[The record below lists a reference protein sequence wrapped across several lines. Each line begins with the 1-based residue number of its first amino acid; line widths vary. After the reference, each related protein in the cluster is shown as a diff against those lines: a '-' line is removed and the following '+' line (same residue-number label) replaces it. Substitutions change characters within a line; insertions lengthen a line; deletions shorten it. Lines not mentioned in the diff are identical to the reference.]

1 MAPVGIRTWICFLVF
16 DRWLLCLE
24 SAQPV
29 SVLRKAAL
37 QACVKLLYFIVRM
50 AGRTTSRHKSWEYAV
65 SKPQRIEKDSLGER
79 ALPMDALYG
88 IHTARAL
95 ENFPL
100 AVRPTHAEL
109 ARAYGEVKLAC
120 ALTNHAL
127 GAWSRDA
134 AKADAIERACR
145 ELGEGLLDGKI
156 VVDALQGGA
165 GTSTNMN
172 VNEVLANRALELL
185 GLEHGAYDRVSPLD
199 DINLHQSTND
209 TYPTALRLAAIRL
222 LHALEE
228 KIIALQEAFQRAE
241 KRFAHI
247 VKVGRTEYQDAVL
260 TTLGREM
267 GAYAEAI
274 NRDRWRVYKCEERLR
289 VVNLGGT
296 AIGTGLAAPR
306 EFIFRAVEQLRS
318 MTGIGFARAEN
329 LVEATQ
335 NTDVF
340 VEVSGILKAHAVSL
354 LKICGDL
361 RLLSSGP
368 DAGFGEIRLPAR
380 QAGSSIMPGKVNPVI
395 PEAVSQAAMLAMG
408 NDSVIAA
415 ACAAGSLE
423 LNAFLPL
430 IAHGLLENMDLLTR
444 ADDLLCRHC
453 VDGIEADE
461 ARCRAQ
467 VENSTAAATAL
478 VPALGYERA
487 GEAARLARGQGKTLR
502 AVVVENGWMSAAEF
516 DAAISPE
523 AVCRLGSPPRDK
535 AIDPA

>member
-1 MAPVGIRTWICFLVF
+1 M
-16 DRWLLCLE
+16 
-24 SAQPV
+24 SQ
-29 SVLRKAAL
+29 S
-37 QACVKLLYFIVRM
+37 
-50 AGRTTSRHKSWEYAV
+50 
-65 SKPQRIEKDSLGER
+65 QRIEKDALGER
-79 ALPMDALYG
+79 ALPAEALYG

-95 ENFPL
+95 ENFSL
-100 AVRPTHAEL
+100 AGRGVHPALLHAF
-109 ARAYGEVKLAC
+109 GDVKLAC
-120 ALTNHAL
+120 AQTNRTL
-127 GAWSRDA
+127 GAWAGDLE
-134 AKADAIERACR
+134 KADAIERACR
-145 ELGEGLLDGKI
+145 ELSEGLLDEHLLS
-156 VVDALQGGA
+156 DALQGGA

-172 VNEVLANRALELL
+172 VNEVLANRALDIL
-185 GLEHGAYDRVSPLD
+185 GFTPGEYQKISPLD

-222 LHALEE
+222 LHGLEQQAV
-228 KIIALQEAFQRAE
+228 ALQEAFQTAE
-241 KRFAHI
+241 KKFAHI
-247 VKVGRTEYQDAVL
+247 VKVGRTQYQDAVL

-267 GAYAEAI
+267 SAYAEAI
-274 NRDRWRVYKCEERLR
+274 NRDRWRIYKCEERLR

-306 EFIFRAVEQLRS
+306 EFIFRVVDQLRAL
-318 MTGIGFARAEN
+318 TGIGFARAEN

-354 LKICGDL
+354 LKICSDL

-395 PEAVSQAAMLAMG
+395 PEAASQAAMLVMG
-408 NDSVIAA
+408 NDTVITM

-430 IAHGLLENMDLLTR
+430 IAHCLLENLDLLTR
-444 ADDLLCRHC
+444 ANQMLRVHC
-453 VDGIEADE
+453 VEGIEADE
-461 ARCRAQ
+461 ARCRAH

-478 VPALGYERA
+478 LPALGYEKA
-487 GEAARLARGQGKTLR
+487 GDAARMAKEQGRTLR
-502 AVVVENGWMSAAEF
+502 AVVVENGWMSEAEF

-523 AVCRLGSPPRDK
+523 AVCRLGSPILVQK
-535 AIDPA
+535 SF